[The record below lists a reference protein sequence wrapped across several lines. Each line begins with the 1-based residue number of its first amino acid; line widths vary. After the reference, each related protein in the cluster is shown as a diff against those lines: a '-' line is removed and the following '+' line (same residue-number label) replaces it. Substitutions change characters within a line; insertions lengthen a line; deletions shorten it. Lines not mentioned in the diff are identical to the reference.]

1 MASISDLGQEIIGF
15 ELQADVHDLF
25 MRMREATEDH
35 GWRETAGAE
44 AAKHA
49 HERYTWKRVVESM
62 VLDGR
67 FTPVH

>member
-15 ELQADVHDLF
+15 ELQADVDDLF
-25 MRMREATEDH
+25 MRMREATEDY
-35 GWRETAGAE
+35 GWRKVAGKA

-49 HERYTWKRVVESM
+49 HEKYTWKRVVESM

-67 FTPVH
+67 FASVH